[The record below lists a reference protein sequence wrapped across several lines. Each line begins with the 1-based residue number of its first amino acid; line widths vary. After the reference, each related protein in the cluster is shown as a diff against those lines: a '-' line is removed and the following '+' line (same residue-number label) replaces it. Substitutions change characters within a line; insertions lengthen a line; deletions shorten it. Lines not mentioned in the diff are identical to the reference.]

1 MGGVTRVCIQSAEDI
16 RHLGELDKK
25 MWTVLSCP
33 VNGLEISS
41 DSLSLMDQDGDGQ
54 LRLKEVVATA
64 EWLCA
69 TLKDAQSLFEKKDSI
84 AIDNISDESLVA
96 VARKVNADADVSSL
110 ADVQAAIDAV
120 TIEAQEVPAA
130 PLEADV
136 IAAYKEKSAEYAAY
150 FEQEKLQKLGLASI
164 PEDAPKPGMTEKK
177 FVEMGKQ
184 IADWESEVESL
195 KLKVERIS
203 LADVQ
208 AAIDAVTIEAQ
219 EVPAAPL
226 EADVIA
232 AYKEKSAE
240 YAAYFEQEK
249 LQKLGLASI
258 PEETPKPGMTEK
270 KFVEMGKQ
278 IADWEAAK
286 AAAETANADA
296 LAAAKAE
303 FEPLRKLLLL
313 HRDFYRLLRNFVTLE
328 DFYDNDEKTIA
339 SFQAGTLIL
348 DQRAC
353 KLCIRVND
361 LAKHDSQAPLSGMY
375 LLYCNCENKKTG
387 KKLQIVAAMTQ
398 GEIKNL
404 SVGKNGIFYDNDGL
418 DYDAT
423 VFKIIENPIS
433 IRQAFWTPYRKMA
446 KWVEDKINKSAAE
459 KDAKA
464 FDDMTAK
471 ADAAANPNAEK
482 KPAFDIAKFAG
493 IFAAIGMAL
502 GMIGTALAAVAG
514 GLASLNWWQL
524 IIVFICILLVISGPS
539 MIMAWM
545 KLRRR
550 NLAPVLNANGWAVN
564 ADAIISVPFG
574 LKLTEQVRFPFTKN
588 PVKKSPAGKICLVIL
603 LLIILG
609 LGGYGIYK
617 YITKEEV
624 TAEEVMEVTE
634 TEANPALTME
644 ETEAPAE
651 TPETEMGAE

>member
-1 MGGVTRVCIQSAEDI
+1 MSKYKWSFANVGGVTRVRIKSAEDV

-41 DSLSLMDQDGDGQ
+41 DSLRLMDQDGDGQ

-64 EWLCA
+64 DWLCA
-69 TLKDAQSLFEKKDSI
+69 TLQDPQSLFEQSDVIKIENI
-84 AIDNISDESLVA
+84 ADEGIRVISDKLQKDGKVA
-96 VARKVNADADVSSL
+96 L
-110 ADVQAAIDAV
+110 ADVQAAIDGIA
-120 TIEAQEVPAA
+120 IETPELPAA
-130 PLEADV
+130 PFEADV
-136 IAAYKEKSAEYAAY
+136 IAAYKAKSPEYAAY

-177 FVEMGKQ
+177 FIEMGDQ
-184 IADWESEVESL
+184 ISKWESEVESI
-195 KLKVERIS
+195 KSKVES
-203 LADVQ
+203 
-208 AAIDAVTIEAQ
+208 
-219 EVPAAPL
+219 
-226 EADVIA
+226 
-232 AYKEKSAE
+232 
-240 YAAYFEQEK
+240 
-249 LQKLGLASI
+249 
-258 PEETPKPGMTEK
+258 
-270 KFVEMGKQ
+270 EM
-278 IADWEAAK
+278 
-286 AAAETANADA
+286 
-296 LAAAKAE
+296 AAAKAE

-328 DFYDNDEKTIA
+328 DFYDNDEKTVA
-339 SFQAGTLIL
+339 SFLAGTLIL

-433 IRQAFWTPYRKMA
+433 LRQAFWNPYRKMA

-459 KDAKA
+459 KDAKT

-471 ADAAANPNAEK
+471 VATAADPNAEK
-482 KPAFDIAKFAG
+482 KSAFDIAKFAG

-502 GMIGTALAAVAG
+502 GMIGTALVKVG
-514 GLASLNWWQL
+514 EGMKDLPWWQYL
-524 IIVFICILLVISGPS
+524 IIFVCILLIISGPS

-550 NLAPVLNANGWAVN
+550 NLAPVLNANGWAIN
-564 ADAIISVPFG
+564 ADSIISVPFG

-588 PVKKSPAGKICLVIL
+588 PAKKNPAGKIFLVIL

-609 LGGYGIYK
+609 LGGFGIYK

-624 TAEEVMEVTE
+624 TAEEVMEATE
-634 TEANPALTME
+634 AEANPAVSLE
-644 ETEAPAE
+644 NAEVSETKEAQQ
-651 TPETEMGAE
+651 

>member
-1 MGGVTRVCIQSAEDI
+1 MSKYKWSFANVGGVTRVRIKSAEDV

-41 DSLSLMDQDGDGQ
+41 DSLRLMDQDGDGQ

-64 EWLCA
+64 DWLCA
-69 TLKDAQSLFEKKDSI
+69 TLRDPQSLFEQSDVIKIENI
-84 AIDNISDESLVA
+84 ADEGIRVISDKLQKDGKVA
-96 VARKVNADADVSSL
+96 L
-110 ADVQAAIDAV
+110 ADVQAAIDAIA
-120 TIEAQEVPAA
+120 IETPEMPAA
-130 PLEADV
+130 PFEADV
-136 IAAYKEKSAEYAAY
+136 IAAYKAKSPEYAAY

-177 FVEMGKQ
+177 FIEMGDQ
-184 IADWESEVESL
+184 ISKWESEVESI
-195 KLKVERIS
+195 KSKVES
-203 LADVQ
+203 
-208 AAIDAVTIEAQ
+208 
-219 EVPAAPL
+219 
-226 EADVIA
+226 
-232 AYKEKSAE
+232 
-240 YAAYFEQEK
+240 
-249 LQKLGLASI
+249 
-258 PEETPKPGMTEK
+258 
-270 KFVEMGKQ
+270 EM
-278 IADWEAAK
+278 
-286 AAAETANADA
+286 AAAN
-296 LAAAKAE
+296 AE

-328 DFYDNDEKTIA
+328 DFYDNDEKTVA
-339 SFQAGTLIL
+339 SFLAGTLIL

-433 IRQAFWTPYRKMA
+433 LRQAFWNPYRKMA

-459 KDAKA
+459 KDAKT

-471 ADAAANPNAEK
+471 VATAADPNAEK
-482 KPAFDIAKFAG
+482 KSAFDIAKFAG

-502 GMIGTALAAVAG
+502 GMIGTALVKVG
-514 GLASLNWWQL
+514 EGMKDLPWWQYL
-524 IIVFICILLVISGPS
+524 IIFVCILLIISGPS

-550 NLAPVLNANGWAVN
+550 NLAPVLNANGWAIN
-564 ADAIISVPFG
+564 ADSIISVPFG

-588 PVKKSPAGKICLVIL
+588 PAKKNPAGKIFLVIL

-609 LGGYGIYK
+609 LGGFGIYK

-624 TAEEVMEVTE
+624 TAEEVMEATE
-634 TEANPALTME
+634 AEANPAVSLE
-644 ETEAPAE
+644 NAEVSETEE
-651 TPETEMGAE
+651 GAE

>member
-1 MGGVTRVCIQSAEDI
+1 MSKYKWSFANVGGVTRVRIKSAEDV

-41 DSLSLMDQDGDGQ
+41 DSLRLMDQDGDGQ

-64 EWLCA
+64 DWLCA
-69 TLKDAQSLFEKKDSI
+69 TLRDPQSLFEQSDVINIKNI
-84 AIDNISDESLVA
+84 ADEGIRVISDKLQKDGKVA
-96 VARKVNADADVSSL
+96 L
-110 ADVQAAIDAV
+110 ADVQAAIDAIA
-120 TIEAQEVPAA
+120 IETPEMPAA
-130 PLEADV
+130 PFEADV
-136 IAAYKEKSAEYAAY
+136 IAAYKAKSPEYAAY
-150 FEQEKLQKLGLASI
+150 FEQEKLQKLGLATI

-177 FVEMGKQ
+177 FIEMGDQ
-184 IADWESEVESL
+184 ISKWESEVESI
-195 KLKVERIS
+195 KSKVES
-203 LADVQ
+203 
-208 AAIDAVTIEAQ
+208 
-219 EVPAAPL
+219 
-226 EADVIA
+226 
-232 AYKEKSAE
+232 
-240 YAAYFEQEK
+240 
-249 LQKLGLASI
+249 
-258 PEETPKPGMTEK
+258 
-270 KFVEMGKQ
+270 EM
-278 IADWEAAK
+278 
-286 AAAETANADA
+286 
-296 LAAAKAE
+296 AAAKAE

-328 DFYDNDEKTIA
+328 DFYDNDEKTVA
-339 SFQAGTLIL
+339 SFLAGTLIL

-433 IRQAFWTPYRKMA
+433 LRQAFWNPYRKMA

-459 KDAKA
+459 KDAKT

-471 ADAAANPNAEK
+471 VATAADPNAEK
-482 KPAFDIAKFAG
+482 KSAFDIAKFAG

-502 GMIGTALAAVAG
+502 GMIGTALVKVG
-514 GLASLNWWQL
+514 EGMKDLPWWQYL
-524 IIVFICILLVISGPS
+524 IIFVCILLIISGPS

-550 NLAPVLNANGWAVN
+550 NLAPVLNANGWAIN
-564 ADAIISVPFG
+564 ADSIISVPFG

-588 PVKKSPAGKICLVIL
+588 PAKKNPAGKIFLVIL

-609 LGGYGIYK
+609 LGGFGIYK

-624 TAEEVMEVTE
+624 TAEEVMEATE
-634 TEANPALTME
+634 AEANPAVSLE
-644 ETEAPAE
+644 NAEASETEEDAE
-651 TPETEMGAE
+651 

>member
-1 MGGVTRVCIQSAEDI
+1 MGGVTRVRIKSAEDV

-41 DSLSLMDQDGDGQ
+41 NSLRLMDQDGDGQ

-64 EWLCA
+64 DWLCA
-69 TLKDAQSLFEKKDSI
+69 TLRDPQSLFEQSDVINIKNI
-84 AIDNISDESLVA
+84 ADEGIRVISDKLQKDGKVA
-96 VARKVNADADVSSL
+96 L
-110 ADVQAAIDAV
+110 ADVQAAIDAIA
-120 TIEAQEVPAA
+120 IETPEMPAA
-130 PLEADV
+130 PFEADV
-136 IAAYKEKSAEYAAY
+136 IAAYKAKSPEYAAY

-177 FVEMGKQ
+177 FIEMGDQ
-184 IADWESEVESL
+184 ISKWESEVESI
-195 KLKVERIS
+195 KSKVES
-203 LADVQ
+203 
-208 AAIDAVTIEAQ
+208 E
-219 EVPAAPL
+219 
-226 EADVIA
+226 
-232 AYKEKSAE
+232 
-240 YAAYFEQEK
+240 
-249 LQKLGLASI
+249 
-258 PEETPKPGMTEK
+258 
-270 KFVEMGKQ
+270 
-278 IADWEAAK
+278 
-286 AAAETANADA
+286 

-328 DFYDNDEKTIA
+328 DFYDNDEKTVA
-339 SFQAGTLIL
+339 SFLAGTLIL

-404 SVGKNGIFYDNDGL
+404 SVGKNGIFYDNNGL

-433 IRQAFWTPYRKMA
+433 LRQAFWNPYRKMA

-459 KDAKA
+459 KDAKT

-471 ADAAANPNAEK
+471 VATAADPNAEK
-482 KPAFDIAKFAG
+482 KSAFDIAKFAG

-502 GMIGTALAAVAG
+502 GMIGTALVKVG
-514 GLASLNWWQL
+514 EGMKGLPWWQYL
-524 IIVFICILLVISGPS
+524 IIFVCILLIISGPS

-550 NLAPVLNANGWAVN
+550 NLAPVLNANGWAIN
-564 ADAIISVPFG
+564 ADSIISVPFG

-588 PVKKSPAGKICLVIL
+588 PAKKNPAGKIFLVIL

-609 LGGYGIYK
+609 LGGFGIYK

-624 TAEEVMEVTE
+624 TAEEVMEATE
-634 TEANPALTME
+634 AEANPAVSLE
-644 ETEAPAE
+644 NAEVSETEE
-651 TPETEMGAE
+651 GAE

>member
-1 MGGVTRVCIQSAEDI
+1 MGGVTRVRIKSAEDV

-41 DSLSLMDQDGDGQ
+41 DSLRLMDQDGDGQ

-64 EWLCA
+64 DWLCA
-69 TLKDAQSLFEKKDSI
+69 TLQDPQSLFEQSDVIKIENI
-84 AIDNISDESLVA
+84 ADEGIRVISDKLQKDGKVA
-96 VARKVNADADVSSL
+96 L
-110 ADVQAAIDAV
+110 ADVQAAIDAIA
-120 TIEAQEVPAA
+120 IETPEMPAA
-130 PLEADV
+130 PFEADV
-136 IAAYKEKSAEYAAY
+136 IAAYKAKSPEYAAY

-177 FVEMGKQ
+177 FIEMGDQ
-184 IADWESEVESL
+184 ISKWESEVESI
-195 KLKVERIS
+195 KSKVES
-203 LADVQ
+203 
-208 AAIDAVTIEAQ
+208 
-219 EVPAAPL
+219 
-226 EADVIA
+226 
-232 AYKEKSAE
+232 
-240 YAAYFEQEK
+240 
-249 LQKLGLASI
+249 
-258 PEETPKPGMTEK
+258 
-270 KFVEMGKQ
+270 EM
-278 IADWEAAK
+278 
-286 AAAETANADA
+286 
-296 LAAAKAE
+296 AAAKAE

-328 DFYDNDEKTIA
+328 DFYDNDEKTVA
-339 SFQAGTLIL
+339 SFLAGTLIL

-433 IRQAFWTPYRKMA
+433 LRQAFWNPYRKMA

-459 KDAKA
+459 KDAKT

-471 ADAAANPNAEK
+471 VATAADPNVEK
-482 KPAFDIAKFAG
+482 KSAFDIAKFAG

-502 GMIGTALAAVAG
+502 GMIGTALVEVG
-514 GLASLNWWQL
+514 KEMSGLAWWQYL
-524 IIVFICILLVISGPS
+524 IIFVCILLIISGPS

-550 NLAPVLNANGWAVN
+550 NLAPVLNANGWAIN
-564 ADAIISVPFG
+564 ADSIISVPFG

-588 PVKKSPAGKICLVIL
+588 PAKKNPTGKIFLVIL

-609 LGGYGIYK
+609 LGGFGIYK

-624 TAEEVMEVTE
+624 TAEEVMEATE
-634 TEANPALTME
+634 AEANPALTLE
-644 ETEAPAE
+644 NAEAPE
-651 TPETEMGAE
+651 TKEAQQ

>member
-1 MGGVTRVCIQSAEDI
+1 MSKYKWSFANVGGVTRVRIKSAEDV

-41 DSLSLMDQDGDGQ
+41 DSLRLMDQDGDGQ

-64 EWLCA
+64 DWLCA
-69 TLKDAQSLFEKKDSI
+69 TLRDPQSLFEQSDVINIKNI
-84 AIDNISDESLVA
+84 ADEGIRVISDKLQKDGKVA
-96 VARKVNADADVSSL
+96 L
-110 ADVQAAIDAV
+110 ADVQAAIDAIA
-120 TIEAQEVPAA
+120 IETPEMPAA
-130 PLEADV
+130 PFEADV
-136 IAAYKEKSAEYAAY
+136 IAAYKAKSPEYAAY
-150 FEQEKLQKLGLASI
+150 FEQEKLQKLGLATI
-164 PEDAPKPGMTEKK
+164 PADAPKPGMTEKK
-177 FVEMGKQ
+177 FIEMGDQ
-184 IADWESEVESL
+184 ISKWESEVESI
-195 KLKVERIS
+195 KSKVES
-203 LADVQ
+203 
-208 AAIDAVTIEAQ
+208 
-219 EVPAAPL
+219 
-226 EADVIA
+226 
-232 AYKEKSAE
+232 
-240 YAAYFEQEK
+240 
-249 LQKLGLASI
+249 
-258 PEETPKPGMTEK
+258 
-270 KFVEMGKQ
+270 EM
-278 IADWEAAK
+278 
-286 AAAETANADA
+286 
-296 LAAAKAE
+296 AAAKAK

-328 DFYDNDEKTIA
+328 DFYDNDEKTVA
-339 SFQAGTLIL
+339 SFLAGTLIL

-433 IRQAFWTPYRKMA
+433 LRQAFWNPYRKMA

-459 KDAKA
+459 KDAKT

-471 ADAAANPNAEK
+471 VATAADPNAEK
-482 KPAFDIAKFAG
+482 KSAFDIAKFAG

-502 GMIGTALAAVAG
+502 GMIGTALASIAQG
-514 GLASLNWWQL
+514 WIGLTWWQQ
-524 IIVFICILLVISGPS
+524 IIVFVCILLIISGPS

-550 NLAPVLNANGWAVN
+550 NLAPVLNANGWAIN
-564 ADAIISVPFG
+564 ADSIISVPFG

-588 PVKKSPAGKICLVIL
+588 PAKKNPAGKIFLVIL

-609 LGGYGIYK
+609 LGGFGIYK

-624 TAEEVMEVTE
+624 TAEEVMEATEAEVSE
-634 TEANPALTME
+634 TEG
-644 ETEAPAE
+644 
-651 TPETEMGAE
+651 GAE

>member
-1 MGGVTRVCIQSAEDI
+1 MSKYKWSFANVGGVTRVRIKSAEDV

-41 DSLSLMDQDGDGQ
+41 DSLRLMDQDGDGQ

-64 EWLCA
+64 DWLCA
-69 TLKDAQSLFEKKDSI
+69 TLRDPQSLFEQSDVIKIENI
-84 AIDNISDESLVA
+84 ADEGIRVISDKLQKDGKVA
-96 VARKVNADADVSSL
+96 L
-110 ADVQAAIDAV
+110 ADVQAAIDGIA
-120 TIEAQEVPAA
+120 IETPEMPAA
-130 PLEADV
+130 PFEADV
-136 IAAYKEKSAEYAAY
+136 IAAYKAKSPEYAAY

-177 FVEMGKQ
+177 FIEMGDQ
-184 IADWESEVESL
+184 ISKWESEVESI
-195 KLKVERIS
+195 KSKVES
-203 LADVQ
+203 
-208 AAIDAVTIEAQ
+208 
-219 EVPAAPL
+219 
-226 EADVIA
+226 
-232 AYKEKSAE
+232 
-240 YAAYFEQEK
+240 
-249 LQKLGLASI
+249 
-258 PEETPKPGMTEK
+258 
-270 KFVEMGKQ
+270 EM
-278 IADWEAAK
+278 
-286 AAAETANADA
+286 
-296 LAAAKAE
+296 AAAKAE

-328 DFYDNDEKTIA
+328 DFYDNDEKTVA
-339 SFQAGTLIL
+339 SFLAGTLIL

-404 SVGKNGIFYDNDGL
+404 SVGKNGIFYDNNGL

-433 IRQAFWTPYRKMA
+433 LRQAFWNPYRKMA

-459 KDAKA
+459 KDAKT

-471 ADAAANPNAEK
+471 VATAADPNAEK
-482 KPAFDIAKFAG
+482 KSAFDIAKFAG

-502 GMIGTALAAVAG
+502 GMIGTALVKVG
-514 GLASLNWWQL
+514 EGMKDLPWWQYL
-524 IIVFICILLVISGPS
+524 IIFVCILLIISGPS

-550 NLAPVLNANGWAVN
+550 NLAPVLNANGWAIN
-564 ADAIISVPFG
+564 ADSIISVPFG

-588 PVKKSPAGKICLVIL
+588 PAKKNPAGKIFLVIL

-609 LGGYGIYK
+609 LGGFGIYK
-617 YITKEEV
+617 CITKEEV
-624 TAEEVMEVTE
+624 TAEEVMEATE
-634 TEANPALTME
+634 AEANPAVSLE
-644 ETEAPAE
+644 NAEVSETEE
-651 TPETEMGAE
+651 GAE

>member
-1 MGGVTRVCIQSAEDI
+1 MANYKWSFANVGGVTRVCIQSAEDI

-96 VARKVNADADVSSL
+96 VARKVNADADV
-110 ADVQAAIDAV
+110 
-120 TIEAQEVPAA
+120 
-130 PLEADV
+130 
-136 IAAYKEKSAEYAAY
+136 
-150 FEQEKLQKLGLASI
+150 
-164 PEDAPKPGMTEKK
+164 
-177 FVEMGKQ
+177 
-184 IADWESEVESL
+184 
-195 KLKVERIS
+195 IS

-634 TEANPALTME
+634 TEANPAVP
-644 ETEAPAE
+644 TENAE
-651 TPETEMGAE
+651 APETEKGAE

>member
-1 MGGVTRVCIQSAEDI
+1 MSKYKWSFANVGGVTRVRIKSAEDV

-41 DSLSLMDQDGDGQ
+41 DSLRLMDQDGDGQ

-64 EWLCA
+64 DWLCA
-69 TLKDAQSLFEKKDSI
+69 TLRDPQSLFEQSDVINIENI
-84 AIDNISDESLVA
+84 ADEGIRVISDKLQKDGKVA
-96 VARKVNADADVSSL
+96 L
-110 ADVQAAIDAV
+110 ADVQAAIDAIA
-120 TIEAQEVPAA
+120 IETPEMPAA
-130 PLEADV
+130 PFEADV
-136 IAAYKEKSAEYAAY
+136 IAAYKAKSPEYAAY
-150 FEQEKLQKLGLASI
+150 FEQEKLQKLGLATI

-177 FVEMGKQ
+177 FIEMGDQ
-184 IADWESEVESL
+184 ISKWESEVESI
-195 KLKVERIS
+195 KSKVES
-203 LADVQ
+203 
-208 AAIDAVTIEAQ
+208 E
-219 EVPAAPL
+219 
-226 EADVIA
+226 
-232 AYKEKSAE
+232 
-240 YAAYFEQEK
+240 
-249 LQKLGLASI
+249 
-258 PEETPKPGMTEK
+258 
-270 KFVEMGKQ
+270 
-278 IADWEAAK
+278 
-286 AAAETANADA
+286 

-328 DFYDNDEKTIA
+328 DFYDNDEKTVA
-339 SFQAGTLIL
+339 SFLAGTLIL

-433 IRQAFWTPYRKMA
+433 LRQAFWNPYRKMA

-459 KDAKA
+459 KDAKT

-471 ADAAANPNAEK
+471 VATAADPNAEK
-482 KPAFDIAKFAG
+482 KSAFDIAKFAG

-502 GMIGTALAAVAG
+502 GMIGTALASVAQG
-514 GLASLNWWQL
+514 WIGLTWWQQ
-524 IIVFICILLVISGPS
+524 IIVFVCILLIISGPS

-550 NLAPVLNANGWAVN
+550 NLAPVLNANGWAIN
-564 ADAIISVPFG
+564 ADSIISVPFG

-588 PVKKSPAGKICLVIL
+588 PAKKNPAGKIFLVIL

-609 LGGYGIYK
+609 LGGFGIYK

-624 TAEEVMEVTE
+624 TAEEVMEATE
-634 TEANPALTME
+634 AEANPAVSLE
-644 ETEAPAE
+644 NAEVSETEE
-651 TPETEMGAE
+651 GAE

>member
-1 MGGVTRVCIQSAEDI
+1 MSKYKWSFANVGGVTRVRIKSAEDV

-41 DSLSLMDQDGDGQ
+41 DSLRLMDQDGDGQ
-54 LRLKEVVATA
+54 LRLKEVLATA
-64 EWLCA
+64 DWLCA
-69 TLKDAQSLFEKKDSI
+69 TLRDPQSLFEQSDVIKIENI
-84 AIDNISDESLVA
+84 ADEGIRVISDKLQKDGKVA
-96 VARKVNADADVSSL
+96 L
-110 ADVQAAIDAV
+110 ADVQAAIDAIA
-120 TIEAQEVPAA
+120 IETPELPAA
-130 PLEADV
+130 PFEADV
-136 IAAYKEKSAEYAAY
+136 IAAYKAKSPEYAAY

-177 FVEMGKQ
+177 FIEMGDQ
-184 IADWESEVESL
+184 ISKWESEVESI
-195 KLKVERIS
+195 KSKVES
-203 LADVQ
+203 
-208 AAIDAVTIEAQ
+208 E
-219 EVPAAPL
+219 
-226 EADVIA
+226 
-232 AYKEKSAE
+232 
-240 YAAYFEQEK
+240 
-249 LQKLGLASI
+249 
-258 PEETPKPGMTEK
+258 
-270 KFVEMGKQ
+270 
-278 IADWEAAK
+278 
-286 AAAETANADA
+286 

-328 DFYDNDEKTIA
+328 DFYDNDEKTVA
-339 SFQAGTLIL
+339 SFLAGTLIL

-433 IRQAFWTPYRKMA
+433 LRQAFWNPYRKMA

-459 KDAKA
+459 KDAKT

-471 ADAAANPNAEK
+471 VATAADPNAEK
-482 KPAFDIAKFAG
+482 KSAFDIAKFAG

-502 GMIGTALAAVAG
+502 GMIGTALASVAQG
-514 GLASLNWWQL
+514 WISLTWWQQ
-524 IIVFICILLVISGPS
+524 IIVFVCILLIISGPS

-550 NLAPVLNANGWAVN
+550 NLAPVLNANGWAIN
-564 ADAIISVPFG
+564 ADSIISVPFG

-588 PVKKSPAGKICLVIL
+588 PAKKNPAGKIFLVIL

-609 LGGYGIYK
+609 LGGFGIYK

-624 TAEEVMEVTE
+624 TAEEVMEATE
-634 TEANPALTME
+634 AEANPAVSLE
-644 ETEAPAE
+644 NAEVSETEE
-651 TPETEMGAE
+651 GAE

>member
-1 MGGVTRVCIQSAEDI
+1 MSKYKWSFANVGGVTRVRIKSAEDV

-41 DSLSLMDQDGDGQ
+41 DSLRLMDQDGDGQ

-64 EWLCA
+64 DWLCA
-69 TLKDAQSLFEKKDSI
+69 TLRDPQSLFEQSDVIKIENI
-84 AIDNISDESLVA
+84 ADEGIRVISDKLQKDGKVA
-96 VARKVNADADVSSL
+96 L
-110 ADVQAAIDAV
+110 ADVQAAIDAIA
-120 TIEAQEVPAA
+120 IETPEMPAA
-130 PLEADV
+130 PFEADV
-136 IAAYKEKSAEYAAY
+136 IAAYKAKSPEYAAY

-177 FVEMGKQ
+177 FIEMGDQ
-184 IADWESEVESL
+184 ISKWESEVESI
-195 KLKVERIS
+195 KSKVES
-203 LADVQ
+203 
-208 AAIDAVTIEAQ
+208 
-219 EVPAAPL
+219 
-226 EADVIA
+226 
-232 AYKEKSAE
+232 
-240 YAAYFEQEK
+240 
-249 LQKLGLASI
+249 
-258 PEETPKPGMTEK
+258 
-270 KFVEMGKQ
+270 EM
-278 IADWEAAK
+278 
-286 AAAETANADA
+286 
-296 LAAAKAE
+296 AAAKAE

-328 DFYDNDEKTIA
+328 DFYDNDEKTVA
-339 SFQAGTLIL
+339 SFLAGTLIL

-433 IRQAFWTPYRKMA
+433 LRQAFWNPYRKMA

-459 KDAKA
+459 KDAKT

-471 ADAAANPNAEK
+471 VATAADPNAEK
-482 KPAFDIAKFAG
+482 KSAFDIAKFAG

-502 GMIGTALAAVAG
+502 GMIGTALASVAQG
-514 GLASLNWWQL
+514 WISLTWWQQ
-524 IIVFICILLVISGPS
+524 IIVFVCILLIISGPS

-550 NLAPVLNANGWAVN
+550 NLAPVLNANGWAIN
-564 ADAIISVPFG
+564 ADSIISVPFG

-588 PVKKSPAGKICLVIL
+588 PAKKNPAGKIFLVIL

-609 LGGYGIYK
+609 LGGFGIYK

-624 TAEEVMEVTE
+624 TAEEVMEATE
-634 TEANPALTME
+634 AEANPAVSLE
-644 ETEAPAE
+644 NAEASETKEAQQ
-651 TPETEMGAE
+651 

>member
-1 MGGVTRVCIQSAEDI
+1 MSKYKWSFANVGGVTRVRIKSAEDV

-41 DSLSLMDQDGDGQ
+41 DSLRLMDQDGDGQ

-64 EWLCA
+64 DWLCA
-69 TLKDAQSLFEKKDSI
+69 TLQDPQSLFEQSDVIKIENI
-84 AIDNISDESLVA
+84 ADEGIRVISDKLQKDGKVA
-96 VARKVNADADVSSL
+96 L
-110 ADVQAAIDAV
+110 ADVQAAIDAIA
-120 TIEAQEVPAA
+120 IETPEMPAA
-130 PLEADV
+130 PFEADV
-136 IAAYKEKSAEYAAY
+136 IAAYKAKSPEYAAY
-150 FEQEKLQKLGLASI
+150 FEQEKLQKLGLATI

-177 FVEMGKQ
+177 FIEMGDQ
-184 IADWESEVESL
+184 ISKWESEVESI
-195 KLKVERIS
+195 KSKVES
-203 LADVQ
+203 
-208 AAIDAVTIEAQ
+208 
-219 EVPAAPL
+219 
-226 EADVIA
+226 
-232 AYKEKSAE
+232 
-240 YAAYFEQEK
+240 
-249 LQKLGLASI
+249 
-258 PEETPKPGMTEK
+258 
-270 KFVEMGKQ
+270 EM
-278 IADWEAAK
+278 
-286 AAAETANADA
+286 
-296 LAAAKAE
+296 AAAKAE

-328 DFYDNDEKTIA
+328 DFYDNDEKTVA
-339 SFQAGTLIL
+339 SFLAGTLIL

-404 SVGKNGIFYDNDGL
+404 SVGKNGIFYDNNGL

-433 IRQAFWTPYRKMA
+433 LRQAFWNPYRKMA

-459 KDAKA
+459 KDAKT

-471 ADAAANPNAEK
+471 VATAADPNAEK
-482 KPAFDIAKFAG
+482 KSAFDIAKFAG

-502 GMIGTALAAVAG
+502 GMIGTALASVAQG
-514 GLASLNWWQL
+514 WISLTWWQQ
-524 IIVFICILLVISGPS
+524 IIVFVCILLIISGPS

-550 NLAPVLNANGWAVN
+550 NLAPVLNANGWAIN
-564 ADAIISVPFG
+564 ADSIISVPFG

-588 PVKKSPAGKICLVIL
+588 PAKKNPAGKIFLVIL

-609 LGGYGIYK
+609 LGGFGIYK

-624 TAEEVMEVTE
+624 TAEEVMEATE
-634 TEANPALTME
+634 AEANPAVSLE
-644 ETEAPAE
+644 NAEVSETEE
-651 TPETEMGAE
+651 GAE

>member
-1 MGGVTRVCIQSAEDI
+1 MSKYKWSFANVGGVTRVRIKSAEDV

-41 DSLSLMDQDGDGQ
+41 DSLRLMDQDGDGQ

-64 EWLCA
+64 DWLCA
-69 TLKDAQSLFEKKDSI
+69 TLRDPQSLFEQSDVIKIENI
-84 AIDNISDESLVA
+84 ADEGIRVISDKLQKDGKVA
-96 VARKVNADADVSSL
+96 L
-110 ADVQAAIDAV
+110 ADVQAAIDAIA
-120 TIEAQEVPAA
+120 IETPEMPAA
-130 PLEADV
+130 PFEADV
-136 IAAYKEKSAEYAAY
+136 IAAYKAKSPEYAAY

-177 FVEMGKQ
+177 FIEMGDQ
-184 IADWESEVESL
+184 ISKWESEVESI
-195 KLKVERIS
+195 KSKVES
-203 LADVQ
+203 
-208 AAIDAVTIEAQ
+208 
-219 EVPAAPL
+219 
-226 EADVIA
+226 
-232 AYKEKSAE
+232 
-240 YAAYFEQEK
+240 
-249 LQKLGLASI
+249 
-258 PEETPKPGMTEK
+258 
-270 KFVEMGKQ
+270 EM
-278 IADWEAAK
+278 
-286 AAAETANADA
+286 
-296 LAAAKAE
+296 AAAKAE

-328 DFYDNDEKTIA
+328 DFYDNDEKTVA
-339 SFQAGTLIL
+339 SFLAGTLIL

-404 SVGKNGIFYDNDGL
+404 SVGKNGIFYDNNGL

-433 IRQAFWTPYRKMA
+433 LRQAFWNPYRKMA

-459 KDAKA
+459 KDAKT

-471 ADAAANPNAEK
+471 VATAADPNAEK
-482 KPAFDIAKFAG
+482 KSAFDIAKFAG

-502 GMIGTALAAVAG
+502 GMIGTALASVAQG
-514 GLASLNWWQL
+514 WISLTWWQQ
-524 IIVFICILLVISGPS
+524 IIVFVCILLIISGPS

-550 NLAPVLNANGWAVN
+550 NLAPVLNANGWAIN
-564 ADAIISVPFG
+564 ADSIISVPFG

-588 PVKKSPAGKICLVIL
+588 PAKKNPTGKIFLVIL

-609 LGGYGIYK
+609 LGGFGIYK

-624 TAEEVMEVTE
+624 TAEEVMEATE
-634 TEANPALTME
+634 AEANPALTLE
-644 ETEAPAE
+644 NAEAPE
-651 TPETEMGAE
+651 TKEAQQ